1 MAMNKTNI
9 FISQDEPAWAN
20 ALPNVEDIADSVVSL
35 TFEYITRLKKIDFL
49 DGQKPV
55 ILNLSLS
62 NNKLVQE
69 LNREYRGIDKPTNV
83 LSFATIDDPDF
94 YNDLALYEE
103 VELGDII
110 IALETLEQEAELK
123 QISLHNHFCHL
134 LTHGLLHL
142 LGFDHIED
150 NEAEYMENAEI
161 KILEK
166 MNIPNPYK
174 EL

>member
-1 MAMNKTNI
+1 M
-9 FISQDEPAWAN
+9 
-20 ALPNVEDIADSVVSL
+20 
-35 TFEYITRLKKIDFL
+35 
-49 DGQKPV
+49 QK
-55 ILNLSLS
+55 
-62 NNKLVQE
+62 
-69 LNREYRGIDKPTNV
+69 LNREYRGLDKPTNV

-103 VELGDII
+103 VELGDIV

-123 QISLHNHFCHL
+123 QISLHHHFCHL
-134 LTHGLLHL
+134 LIHGLLHL

-150 NEAEYMENAEI
+150 EEAEYMENAEI
-161 KILEK
+161 KILEQ

>member
-1 MAMNKTNI
+1 MSRNNI
-9 FISQDEPAWAN
+9 FISQDEPTWTT
-20 ALPNVEDIADSVVSL
+20 ALPNVEDIANSVVSQ
-35 TFEYITRLKKIDFL
+35 TFEYITTHEQIDFL

-62 NNKLVQE
+62 NNRLVQD
-69 LNREYRGIDKPTNV
+69 LNREYRGMDKPTNV
-83 LSFATIDDPDF
+83 LSFAAIDDTDF

-110 IALETLEQEAELK
+110 IALETLQQEAELK
-123 QISLHNHFCHL
+123 KISLHDHFCHL
-134 LTHGLLHL
+134 FLHGLLHL
-142 LGFDHIED
+142 LGFDHID
-150 NEAEYMENAEI
+150 DDEAEYMENTEI